1 MSRVAHKAFFF
12 DDEEK
17 DRFVDLLM
25 RVEFFCCV
33 KVLAYCCMSN
43 HIDVFIFLEEGREMS
58 EDEILARVNA
68 LYRRS
73 EIVKLHKAA
82 IRARIGEIDE
92 AAAGGG
98 IVDWLFGM
106 FGSGK
111 GKKAEREKEMQ
122 KDPSELAEK
131 YPMPQKYEL
140 ALEDGNGETAKRL
153 LALLASGER
162 SRSEI
167 AAELGV
173 SSQPWLSASYL
184 NPLMKQG
191 YIAQT
196 LPQNPPWSFE
206 CDYNRQFPRTR

>member
-1 MSRVAHKAFFF
+1 M
-12 DDEEK
+12 
-17 DRFVDLLM
+17 
-25 RVEFFCCV
+25 
-33 KVLAYCCMSN
+33 
-43 HIDVFIFLEEGREMS
+43 
-58 EDEILARVNA
+58 NA

-82 IRARIGEIDE
+82 ISARIGEIDG
-92 AAAGGG
+92 AAASGG

-122 KDPSELAEK
+122 KAPSELAGK
-131 YPMPQKYEL
+131 YPMPQKHEL
-140 ALEDGNGETAKRL
+140 ALEKGNGETAKRL
-153 LALLASGER
+153 LALLASGEK
-162 SRSEI
+162 SRSEL

-196 LPQNPPWSFE
+196 LPQKPKSPLQRYRILRKGRE
-206 CDYNRQFPRTR
+206 VLA